1 MLRAASSSFATFSP
15 SDAEKGIT
23 TEELD
28 FILNYDTRLR
38 LTSARQVKCR
48 LGCATETEAE

>member
-23 TEELD
+23 TEGLD
-28 FILNYDTRLR
+28 FILNYDI
-38 LTSARQVKCR
+38 KYR
-48 LGCATETEAE
+48 LGRATEIEED